1 MSEPIENYHT
11 IFQRIARSLVAGLV
25 ATAVLWLMKLSSG
38 SVPQLETIRF
48 LDRVAEAIAKATGLP
63 DPLMAGWIWHWV
75 IGTLM
80 WGTLFGI
87 MVPILPGQR
96 YWLKGCAFG
105 VIAGLLTMLMVM
117 PLAGAGYFGM
127 ELTYLDPVVSLVY
140 HIIYGATLGGVY
152 GLLAGRR
159 PTTTV

>member
-1 MSEPIENYHT
+1 MSDPIESYHT
-11 IFQRIARSLVAGLV
+11 IFQRVARSLVAGLV
-25 ATAVLWLMKLSSG
+25 ATTVLWLLKLSSG

-48 LDRVAEAIAKATGLP
+48 LDRVAEATARATGLP
-63 DPLMAGWIWHWV
+63 DPLMTGWVWHWV
-75 IGTLM
+75 IGTLI

-87 MVPILPGQR
+87 MVPILPGRR

-127 ELTYLDPVVSLVY
+127 QLTYLDPLVSLFY

-159 PTTTV
+159 STTA

>member
-1 MSEPIENYHT
+1 MSEPIESYHT

-25 ATAVLWLMKLSSG
+25 ATAVLWLLKLSSG
-38 SVPQLETIRF
+38 SVPQLETIHF
-48 LDRVAEAIAKATGLP
+48 LDRVAEATAKATGLP
-63 DPLMAGWIWHWV
+63 DPLMTGWIWHWV
-75 IGTLM
+75 IGTLV

-117 PLAGAGYFGM
+117 PLAGAGFFGM
-127 ELTYLDPVVSLVY
+127 ELTLLDPVVSLFY

-159 PTTTV
+159 STTA

>member
-1 MSEPIENYHT
+1 MSEPIESYHT
-11 IFQRIARSLVAGLV
+11 IFQRIARSLIAGLV
-25 ATAVLWLMKLSSG
+25 ATAVLWVLKLSSG

-48 LDRVAEAIAKATGLP
+48 LDRVAEATAKATGLP
-63 DPLMAGWIWHWV
+63 DPLVTGWIWHWV
-75 IGTLM
+75 IGTLL

-87 MVPILPGQR
+87 MLPVLPGER

-105 VIAGLLTMLMVM
+105 VIAGLLNMLMVM
-117 PLAGAGYFGM
+117 PLEAAGYFGM
-127 ELTYLDPVVSLVY
+127 ELTYLDPLVSLFY

-159 PTTTV
+159 STTV

>member
-1 MSEPIENYHT
+1 MPDPRESYHT
-11 IFQRIARSLVAGLV
+11 IFQRIARSLVAGLA
-25 ATAVLWLMKLSSG
+25 ATAVLWVLKLSRD
-38 SVPQLETIRF
+38 SVPQLETSRF
-48 LDRVAEAIAKATGLP
+48 LDRVAAATAKATGLP
-63 DPLMAGWIWHWV
+63 DPLMHGWIWHWV
-75 IGTLM
+75 VGTLL

-87 MVPILPGQR
+87 MLPILPGNR

-140 HIIYGATLGGVY
+140 HMVYGATLGGVY
-152 GLLAGRR
+152 AFLTGRR
-159 PTTTV
+159 TMTP

>member
-1 MSEPIENYHT
+1 MSEPIESYHT
-11 IFQRIARSLVAGLV
+11 IFQRIARSLIAGLV
-25 ATAVLWLMKLSSG
+25 ATAVLWVLKLSRG

-48 LDRVAEAIAKATGLP
+48 LDRVAEATAKATGLP
-63 DPLMAGWIWHWV
+63 DPLVTGWIWHWV
-75 IGTLM
+75 IGTLL

-87 MVPILPGQR
+87 MLPVLPGER

-105 VIAGLLTMLMVM
+105 VIAGLLNMLMVM
-117 PLAGAGYFGM
+117 PLEAAGYFGM
-127 ELTYLDPVVSLVY
+127 ELTYLDPLVSLFY

-159 PTTTV
+159 STTV